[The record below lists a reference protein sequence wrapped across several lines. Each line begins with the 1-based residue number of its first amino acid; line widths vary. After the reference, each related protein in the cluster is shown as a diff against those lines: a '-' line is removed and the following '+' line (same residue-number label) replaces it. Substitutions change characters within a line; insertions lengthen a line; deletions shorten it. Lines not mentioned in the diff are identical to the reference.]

1 MGNFFDTT
9 FKKFPILVYHKKFSN
24 FDLGGSD
31 TNFDLILISL
41 VLFFCFYWTNS
52 KIMMDE
58 SALTVELI
66 EPDVTPE
73 EEEIEQEI
81 TGDL

>member
-9 FKKFPILVYHKKFSN
+9 FKKFPKLMGITKILN
-24 FDLGGSD
+24 FIKVN

-41 VLFFCFYWTNS
+41 AIFFCFYWTNS